1 MKSCLNFSCSLG
13 RTSSTRVTTI
23 HGTYIMMTMLI
34 MMIIKMIMMIMMMT
48 IMIRWAHAF
57 GYIMAG
63 SSMICIPVYAIWLWT
78 NTEGTRQEVLFII
91 TSVISIITI
100 IISTIIFLSVQSKG
114 PRQVIFSYH
123 HVFSFS
129 AKLDKKCAKLCAW
142 G

>member
-23 HGTYIMMTMLI
+23 HGTYIMMTM
-34 MMIIKMIMMIMMMT
+34 MIMMIMMMT

-91 TSVISIITI
+91 TSVISIIAIIITI
-100 IISTIIFLSVQSKG
+100 IISTIIFLSVESKG
-114 PRQVIFSYH
+114 PRQVIFSYY